1 MHSNSTRRAQIR
13 AQYGHLLF
21 LPFHLARAA
30 LLTALR
36 SGLTKELKRPE
47 YLRSYVKTLRKK
59 IEDDPA
65 HPEYILRNPVGY
77 RFRDPSDPDTAPP
90 SFDKDDAESN

>member
-1 MHSNSTRRAQIR
+1 MALLMQHQNVPVTHAQILR
-13 AQYGHLLF
+13 TIWGPKYGD
-21 LPFHLARAA
+21 
-30 LLTALR
+30 
-36 SGLTKELKRPE
+36 EPE

-65 HPEYILRNPVGY
+65 HPEYILTEPWVGY

-90 SFDKDDAESN
+90 SFDEDDAESD